1 MESQTNGEMN
11 LEVMLQSLEVEVNPD
26 DYCFATVSG
35 EYSDF
40 SEHSSDILM
49 SFRESEG
56 FTLILKK
63 SAADST
69 GISYTG
75 TYRFLTIKVHSS
87 LEAVGLTAFISK
99 ALADALIPANVVAAF
114 YHDHIFVPSDMATR
128 AKDILLQKAAAISSA

>member
-1 MESQTNGEMN
+1 MESQTNGETN
-11 LEVMLQSLEVEVNPD
+11 LEVMLQSLEVEVNP
-26 DYCFATVSG
+26 VSG

-128 AKDILLQKAAAISSA
+128 AKDILLQEAAAISSA